1 MCVGASRPAAGV
13 EASRP
18 PAIERRG
25 GCSRT
30 GQAAAI
36 EGLDGGTMRDW
47 NWKDLGIRPLVFPVL
62 ALGVGCA
69 LPALARPRPVFSA
82 CLAALLTSAAFLA
95 RRRPGAHL
103 ALLVSAVLVGSVLAA
118 RAGQATSLPTG
129 RAVILEGQLA
139 SVEVDARGG
148 RGVLEVVRVDGVP
161 ARARMRLWWS
171 DPDLHPWSGQ
181 RVRLRAELRADLG
194 PESWGQYDVGA
205 AARARGLSTS
215 GRMVAGSFVPLSSP
229 ELWRRWVT
237 ASRERFGAWARD
249 RLDRPDDAALVCALA
264 AGLRSGL
271 GPEWEDRFA
280 RSGLAHV
287 LSVSGLH
294 VAALA
299 VVLAALL
306 AGLLRGVPAVVRR
319 FDARRPAAIAAL
331 PMVWGYVVFTGNQP
345 PAVRSALMLSVVLLG
360 HVVQRPSDALNAV
373 ALAAAVLLVVDPAS
387 VRDLSLQLS
396 FTAVLALV
404 LLAPQLRALLP
415 IALPDPRRAGRWR
428 RGLDRLREAVL
439 GVCAASAAVT
449 IASIPL
455 VATAFHRI
463 SLVGWVTNVV
473 ALPVASVL
481 TLASAVTAGVFCVSP
496 PLAAAPLWVASLAAR
511 ALLALVR
518 AGAAVPLGTLSS
530 PGFPWPATVAFVLG
544 LLGVALGV
552 RRAGWVVAL
561 AFAAVLGRP
570 LLGPRPPLELTA
582 LPVGHGDAL
591 LVSSGGAHLL
601 VDGGGVPD
609 GIDPGARVVLP
620 YLRER
625 GIRRLDAVALSHP
638 HPDHALGLLTVLRE
652 VPADRLW
659 LPAGVERGPLV
670 DALLA
675 AAGRAR
681 VEWLS
686 AGERRTLGDA
696 IVRVL
701 SPPRDAST
709 LRTVNDRSL
718 VLHLSAAGRSLLLPG
733 DAGAAAE
740 AELPLLASTVVKVPH
755 HGSRTS
761 SSPRLVSS
769 TEAWLALFSD
779 GRGNRFGLPAPEVVE
794 RWRASGAEILR
805 TDVSGAIRV
814 SLDESGVRWET
825 FRGQAGR
832 LVARSLAGAGGTGAA
847 SGR

>member
-1 MCVGASRPAAGV
+1 
-13 EASRP
+13 
-18 PAIERRG
+18 
-25 GCSRT
+25 
-30 GQAAAI
+30 
-36 EGLDGGTMRDW
+36 MRDW
-47 NWKDLGIRPLVFPVL
+47 SWKDLGIRPLVFPVL
-62 ALGVGCA
+62 ALGAGCA
-69 LPALARPRPVFSA
+69 LPELTRSRPAGAA
-82 CLAALLTSAAFLA
+82 CLAACLAVVAFVT

-103 ALLVSAVLVGSVLAA
+103 ALLVSAVLMGSVLAV
-118 RAGQATSLPTG
+118 RSGETHPLPTG
-129 RAVILEGQLA
+129 APVRLEGRLSA
-139 SVEVDARGG
+139 VDIDARGG
-148 RGVLEVVRVDGVP
+148 RGVLEVASADGVP
-161 ARARMRLWWS
+161 VRARTRLWWS
-171 DPDLHPWSGQ
+171 DSELRPLAGQ
-181 RVRLRAELRADLG
+181 RVQLRAELRADLG
-194 PESWGQYDVGA
+194 PDSWGQYDVGA
-205 AARARGLSTS
+205 AARARGLATS
-215 GRMVAGSFVPLSSP
+215 GRVVPGSLVPVSSP
-229 ELWRRWVT
+229 EPWRRWVT
-237 ASRERFGAWARD
+237 DRREGFGTWTRG
-249 RLDRPDDAALVCALA
+249 RLARPDDAALVCALA

-299 VVLAALL
+299 LVLAAVL
-306 AGLLRGVPAVVRR
+306 AGVLRAVPAVVRR
-319 FDARRPAAIAAL
+319 LDVRRPAALAAL
-331 PMVWGYVVFTGNQP
+331 PLVWGYVVFTGNQP

-360 HVVQRPSDALNAV
+360 RAVQRHTDALNAL
-373 ALAAAVLLVVDPAS
+373 ALAAGVLLAFDPAS

-396 FTAVLALV
+396 FTAVLALAV
-404 LLAPQLRALLP
+404 LAPRLRSFVP
-415 IALPDPRRAGRWR
+415 IPLPDPLRPERWR
-428 RGLDRLREAVL
+428 RALEQLRESLL

-449 IASIPL
+449 LASIPL

-463 SLVGWVTNVV
+463 SLVGWATNVL

-481 TLASAVTAGVFCVSP
+481 TLACALSAGAFCISP
-496 PLAAAPLWVASLAAR
+496 GLAAAPLLVASVAAR

-518 AGAAVPLGTLSS
+518 LGAGVPIGTLAS
-530 PGFPWPATVAFVLG
+530 PGFPWPATVAFALG

-552 RRAGWVVAL
+552 RRSGWLVAMAL
-561 AFAAVLGRP
+561 GAVLGRP
-570 LLGPRPPLELTA
+570 LLESRPALEVTA

-601 VDGGGVPD
+601 VDGGGVPE

-652 VPADRLW
+652 VPTDRLW

-686 AGERRTLGDA
+686 AGERRPLGEA
-696 IVRVL
+696 TVQVL
-701 SPPRDAST
+701 SPPRDAIA

-718 VLHLSAAGRSLLLPG
+718 VLHVSIAGRSVLLPG

-740 AELPLLASTVVKVPH
+740 AELPALPSTVVKVPH

-761 SSPRLVSS
+761 SSARLVLSS
-769 TEAWLALFSD
+769 EAWLALFSD

-794 RWRASGAEILR
+794 RWRASGAEVLR
-805 TDVSGAIRV
+805 TDVDGAIRV
-814 SLDESGVRWET
+814 SLDPSAVRWET
-825 FRGQAGR
+825 FRGRAGR
-832 LVARSLAGAGGTGAA
+832 LVARPLAGAGDTGAA

>member
-1 MCVGASRPAAGV
+1 
-13 EASRP
+13 
-18 PAIERRG
+18 
-25 GCSRT
+25 
-30 GQAAAI
+30 
-36 EGLDGGTMRDW
+36 MR
-47 NWKDLGIRPLVFPVL
+47 NWSWGDLGIRPLVFPTL
-62 ALGVGCA
+62 ALGAGCA
-69 LPALARPRPVFSA
+69 LPALTRSAPTGFA
-82 CLAALLTSAAFLA
+82 CLAALLAGVALA
-95 RRRPGAHL
+95 LRTRPGAHL
-103 ALLVSAVLVGSVLAA
+103 GVLASALLAGSVLAA
-118 RAGQATSLPTG
+118 RAERSTSLPTG
-129 RAVILEGQLA
+129 VPVSLEGRLA
-139 SVEVDARGG
+139 GVEVDARGG
-148 RGVLEVVRVDGVP
+148 RGVLEIARVDGRP
-161 ARARMRLWWS
+161 ARARTRLWWS
-171 DPDLHPWSGQ
+171 DLGLHPWTGQ
-181 RVRLRAELRADLG
+181 RVLLRAELRADVG
-194 PESWGQYDVGA
+194 PESWGQFDVGA

-215 GRMVAGSFVPLSSP
+215 GRILPGSLVPLSSP
-229 ELWRRWVT
+229 EPWRRWIT
-237 ASRERFGAWARD
+237 DRRERFGTWTRE
-249 RLDRPDDAALVCALA
+249 RLARPDDAALVGALA

-271 GPEWEDRFA
+271 GPDWEDRFA

-299 VVLAALL
+299 LVLAALL
-306 AGLLRGVPAVVRR
+306 GALLRAVPAVVRR
-319 FDARRPAAIAAL
+319 LDARRPAALAAL
-331 PMVWGYVVFTGNQP
+331 PLVWGYVVFTGNLP

-360 HVVQRPSDALNAV
+360 RVVQRSADGLNAL
-373 ALAAAVLLVVDPAS
+373 ALAASVLLVVDPAS

-404 LLAPQLRALLP
+404 LLAPRIRGWLP
-415 IALPDPRRAGRWR
+415 VPFPDPRRSGRLR
-428 RGLDRLREAVL
+428 RGLEEVRETVL

-449 IASIPL
+449 VASIPL

-496 PLAAAPLWVASLAAR
+496 ALATAPLAVASLAAR

-518 AGAAVPLGTLSS
+518 VGAAVPLGTLSA
-530 PGFPWPATVAFVLG
+530 PGFPWPATVVFALG

-552 RRAGWVVAL
+552 RRSGWVVAL
-561 AFAAVLGRP
+561 ALAAVLGRP
-570 LLGPRPPLELTA
+570 LVESRPPLEVTA

-591 LVSSGGAHLL
+591 LVSSDGVNLL
-601 VDGGGVPD
+601 LDGGGVPD
-609 GIDPGARVVLP
+609 GIDPGARIVLP

-625 GIRRLDAVALSHP
+625 GIRRLEVVALSHP
-638 HPDHALGLLTVLRE
+638 HPDHALGLLTVLRD
-652 VPADRLW
+652 VPANRLW
-659 LPAGVERGPLV
+659 LPAGIERGPLV

-675 AAGRAR
+675 AAGTAR
-681 VEWLS
+681 VEWL
-686 AGERRTLGDA
+686 ATGEQRTLGA
-696 IVRVL
+696 ATVRVL
-701 SPPRDAST
+701 SPPRDAIA

-718 VLHLSAAGRSLLLPG
+718 VLHLSVAGRSLLLPG

-740 AELPLLASTVVKVPH
+740 AALPLLASTVVKVPH

-779 GRGNRFGLPAPEVVE
+779 GRGNRFGLPAPEIVE

-805 TDVSGAIRV
+805 TDVDGAIHV
-814 SLDESGVRWET
+814 TLEESGVRWET
-825 FRGQAGR
+825 FRGRAGR